1 MTETKNRFHNSKIYK
16 IIDNAY
22 TKTYYGSTIQTLSER
37 MASHRRTYKL
47 GKYGT
52 TASEIFKEFG
62 LDNCKIELVESVKC
76 ENQDELRKIEGK
88 YIKENACVNKN
99 ISGRSKKEYDIDNH
113 DKILAQ
119 RKEYRKR
126 KPELHKKLSKQYYES
141 HKEHIFAYQQQYI
154 SQNKD
159 KIKERTQRYRESHRE
174 LIRLKQRERIF
185 CECGIEYSKSNKNKH
200 YKLQKHEDNMPKSA

>member
-1 MTETKNRFHNSKIYK
+1 MAETENRYHNSKIYK

-22 TKTYYGSTIQTLSER
+22 TKTYYGSTIQTLAER
-37 MASHRRTYKL
+37 MASHRRTHRY
-47 GKYGT
+47 GNYGT

-88 YIKENACVNKN
+88 YIKENDCVNK
-99 ISGRSKKEYDIDNH
+99 IIAGRSKKEYDIDNH
-113 DKILAQ
+113 DKILIQ

-126 KPELHKKLSKQYYES
+126 NPELHKKISKLYYES
-141 HKEHIFAYQQQYI
+141 HKEQHIAYQKQYI

-159 KIKERTQRYRESHRE
+159 KIKERTQRYKENNRE
-174 LIRLKQRERIF
+174 LIRTKQRERII
-185 CECGIEYSKSNKNKH
+185 CECGLEYSRANKNKH
-200 YKLQKHEDNMPKSA
+200 YESKLHHENMEK